1 MVGEIS
7 GLTPRI
13 ATLEGRDLPRPE
25 PSGSDHVFAKPFNL
39 RSKSTENR
47 ALTPSKKQGIL
58 PLRSECEDDGGG
70 DVAIFGDED
79 VESAA
84 QGAVVHDFETDSLLA
99 EEGEYL
105 WFRK

>member
-47 ALTPSKKQGIL
+47 ALTPSKGPGIHK
-58 PLRSECEDDGGG
+58 SECEDDGGG

-84 QGAVVHDFETDSLLA
+84 QGTVVHDFETDSLLA